1 MSEHVRFA
9 DMVLSDTSSDLGSL
23 RKVLNDNTTDVLDV
37 CWRKLNKKK
46 QPLIEN
52 PALSKRVQSST
63 FRQNHVVN

>member
-37 CWRKLNKKK
+37 CWRKLNKK
-46 QPLIEN
+46 N
-52 PALSKRVQSST
+52 
-63 FRQNHVVN
+63 NH